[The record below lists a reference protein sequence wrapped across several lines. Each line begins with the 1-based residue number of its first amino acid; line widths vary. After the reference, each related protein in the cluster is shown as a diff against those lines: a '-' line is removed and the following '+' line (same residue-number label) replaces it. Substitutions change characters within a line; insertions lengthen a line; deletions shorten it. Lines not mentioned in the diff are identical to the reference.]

1 MWLISVKIIQSL
13 LSFFVSIFTARYL
26 GPSNY
31 GTISYA
37 ASLVTFVTPIMTLG
51 FSSTLVQELISN
63 PDKEGEILGTALRLN
78 IITSICCIIGLQCFV
93 RISSPRE
100 EDLYIVCFLYSL
112 MLLAQAFEMVHY
124 WFQAKLQSK
133 YVAVTGLVA
142 YSIVSA
148 YKIFLLITEK
158 SVHWFAASNT
168 LDYIILSIA
177 LLTIYYKKGNQKYSF
192 SKERAKKMIAVSKYY
207 IVSNMMI
214 TIFAQ
219 TDRIMLKNMINDA
232 ETGYYSASVAI
243 AGITSFVFSAIID
256 SMRPIIFSEK
266 DKSNEQYELN
276 IKRLYSIIIYL
287 SLAQSVVITV
297 LAEIIVYIIY
307 GVEYMSAAGVLRII
321 VWYTTFSYVGSV
333 RNIWIL
339 AEKKQYLLWKINLS
353 GAVCNVLINLI
364 LIPIWGAVGAAVASL
379 VTQIFTNVIIG
390 FIMRPIRYNNYLMY
404 ESLKFRYLKEMI
416 RKVVKKIVKDN

>member
-1 MWLISVKIIQSL
+1 MWLISVKIVQSL
-13 LSFFVSIFTARYL
+13 LSFFVAIFTARYL

-31 GTISYA
+31 GTISYV
-37 ASLVTFVTPIMTLG
+37 ASLVAFVTPIMTLG
-51 FSSTLVQELISN
+51 FGSTLVQELISN

-78 IITSICCIIGLQCFV
+78 IFTAICCIIGLQCFV
-93 RISSPRE
+93 RISSPKE
-100 EDLYIVCFLYSL
+100 PDLYIVCFLYSL

-133 YVAVTGLVA
+133 YVAVTGLAA
-142 YSIVSA
+142 YSIITA
-148 YKIFLLITEK
+148 YKIFLLVTEK

-168 LDYIILSIA
+168 LDYIILAIV
-177 LLTIYYKKGNQKYSF
+177 LLIIYHKKCAQKYSF
-192 SKERAKKMIAVSKYY
+192 SRIRAKKMIAVSKYY

-232 ETGYYSASVAI
+232 ETGYYAAAVAI
-243 AGITSFVFSAIID
+243 AGITNFIFAAIID

-266 DKSNEQYELN
+266 DKNNEQYELN
-276 IKRLYSIIIYL
+276 IKRLYAIIIYL
-287 SLAQSVVITV
+287 ALIQSLVITIF
-297 LAEIIVYIIY
+297 AELIVYIIY
-307 GVEYMSAAGVLRII
+307 GVQYIAAAGVLRIL
-321 VWYTTFSYVGSV
+321 VWYTTFSYIGSV

-364 LIPIWGAVGAAVASL
+364 LIPIWGAAGAAVASL
-379 VTQIFTNVIIG
+379 ITQIFTNVIIG
-390 FIMRPIRYNNYLMY
+390 FIVKEIRYNNYLMC
-404 ESLKFRYLKEMI
+404 ESLKPEYLIYMI
-416 RKVVKKIVKDN
+416 RKTVKR